1 MKKHMIAI
9 MLSLAMASSSVGAVP
24 ALAVETTVEE
34 AVAEQEEIS
43 DEQEE
48 VSVVME
54 DSDSGLADEDVLNEE
69 KAQTEEDPVQEES
82 VEETDSDDEQEET
95 ADTVDT
101 TELAEE
107 DAEDAAESE
116 DGDDASAEV
125 TATVEPLVIEEEA
138 VTSEENEAGFAG
150 DVVDSGKCGDN
161 AKWTLTG
168 TGDNLTL
175 TISGNGATYNYF
187 QYEKDGP
194 VAPWESIE
202 TINKRVTAAIVEEG
216 ITSIGDNFFCGLLKM
231 TSISLPHTL
240 TSIGTGA
247 FKYCGINTVT
257 IPDGVTRINDN
268 TFNNCKL
275 NSITIPTSVKSIGRS
290 AFFYC
295 DRLKSITIPDGV
307 TRIESGTF
315 CWCESLTSI
324 TIPKSVKSIG
334 VAAFEDCRSLESII
348 IPDGVTSISDRTFR
362 FCFKLTNITIPDT
375 VTTIGDEAFC
385 DCRSLTS
392 ITIPNSVTSI
402 KEGAFYACNLES
414 ITIPNSVT
422 SIGSRS
428 IGHNEDNNTTIIFLG
443 TKDQWDKAV
452 GQNEIHYKTIIF
464 KPSPAIVDTDFELSQ
479 LSYSYTGKEIEPS
492 VTGIHGGKQL
502 VKNTDFTVSYANNT
516 NAGVATVII
525 KGIGNYTGTVTK
537 TFRILPGKTTR
548 GDLFNL
554 ADNIKIT
561 WEAVPGAKYYKV
573 YRNGVNEPVVVTTG
587 LVGWDKCTT
596 PKLEPGKMYTYKIV
610 ASTTGKGD
618 SSGDSS
624 LSYTKSIYRL
634 QTTAF
639 KYIKNTAPGKVTVS
653 YKKSD
658 YGDSYVLL
666 YADNE
671 EMKNAKSKVI
681 YGADTT
687 SVVLGGFKKGK
698 TYWFQIRVRKSVAG
712 YKLPFYTTFGAKKTV
727 TIKQ

>member
-24 ALAVETTVEE
+24 ALAVETTAEE

-48 VSVVME
+48 VSEVME

-69 KAQTEEDPVQEES
+69 NAQTEEDPEQEETEDES
-82 VEETDSDDEQEET
+82 ESDDEQEET
-95 ADTVDT
+95 ADTAET
-101 TELAEE
+101 TEMTEE
-107 DAEDAAESE
+107 DEEEAAESE
-116 DGDDASAEV
+116 DEDDTSAEI
-125 TATVEPLVIEEEA
+125 TETIEPHVIEEEV
-138 VTSEENEAGFAG
+138 VTDEDNEAVLDGG
-150 DVVDSGKCGDN
+150 VVDSGTCGEN
-161 AKWTLTG
+161 VTWTLTG
-168 TGDNLTL
+168 SSDDLTL
-175 TISGNGATYNYF
+175 TFSGSGKMDYDGYNNPWGSRS
-187 QYEKDGP
+187 EKIKT
-194 VAPWESIE
+194 V
-202 TINKRVTAAIVEEG
+202 IVEEG
-216 ITSIGDNFFCGLLKM
+216 ITSIGDYAFYSLNKLNDV
-231 TSISLPHTL
+231 SLPDTV
-240 TSIGTGA
+240 TSIGNYA
-247 FKYCGINTVT
+247 FFSVSLKQIT
-257 IPDGVTRINDN
+257 IPDSVTSIGERA
-268 TFNNCKL
+268 FSYCKSL
-275 NSITIPTSVKSIGRS
+275 TSITIPDSVTNIGDN
-290 AFFYC
+290 AFSWC
-295 DRLKSITIPDGV
+295 ESLTSITIPDGV
-307 TRIESGTF
+307 TRIENYAFWDCS
-315 CWCESLTSI
+315 SLTSI
-324 TIPKSVKSIG
+324 TIP
-334 VAAFEDCRSLESII
+334 
-348 IPDGVTSISDRTFR
+348 DGVTSIELGAFR
-362 FCFKLTNITIPDT
+362 HCS
-375 VTTIGDEAFC
+375 
-385 DCRSLTS
+385 SLTS
-392 ITIPNSVTSI
+392 IMIPD
-402 KEGAFYACNLES
+402 
-414 ITIPNSVT
+414 SVT
-422 SIGSRS
+422 SIGAEVFTNCPQ
-428 IGHNEDNNTTIIFLG
+428 I
-443 TKDQWDKAV
+443 
-452 GQNEIHYKTIIF
+452 
-464 KPSPAIVDTDFELSQ
+464 
-479 LSYSYTGKEIEPS
+479 
-492 VTGIHGGKQL
+492 
-502 VKNTDFTVSYANNT
+502 TVSVYSGTYGEEYVKA
-516 NAGVATVII
+516 AGVRYKII
-525 KGIGNYTGTVTK
+525 CKNHTWSKNYTIDKEPTYTEDGSKSIHCTICDAIQEGSEIPIPK
-537 TFRILPGKTTR
+537 KQDNLGKTTR

-596 PKLEPGKMYTYKIV
+596 PKLEPGKMYTYKII

-618 SSGDSS
+618 PSGDSTK
-624 LSYTKSIYRL
+624 SYSKSIYRL